1 MTDAREQQPKVVVD
15 LGHRA
20 DGRPGVAAGTLLI
33 DGDGGRQAVD
43 LVDVRLLHLA
53 QELPRV
59 RRQALDIASLA
70 LGVDG
75 VEGEA
80 GLAAAR
86 EPGDDRQP
94 VTGHL
99 DRDVLEIVF
108 AGTANDEQFL
118 WHVSSLPIPPD

>member
-1 MTDAREQQPKVVVD
+1 MPTVERGLRLAPFWSMEM
-15 LGHRA
+15 A
-20 DGRPGVAAGTLLI
+20 
-33 DGDGGRQAVD
+33 GRQAVD

-59 RRQALDIASLA
+59 RRQALDVAPLA

-75 VEGEA
+75 VEREA
-80 GLAAAR
+80 GLAAAGQT
-86 EPGDDRQP
+86 GDDGQP
-94 VTGHL
+94 VAGHL

-118 WHVSSLPIPPD
+118 WHASSLPILPD